1 MGEKDLRLLEICWK
15 RVNWCKIH
23 RVSTRRIPAV
33 APIKG
38 PIGEVEVQIDWLRQ
52 VFIKKFDVSAI
63 RGSLT
68 LRDLDVSPRV
78 STFDPSR
85 FARITRMP
93 SRSDQ

>member
-1 MGEKDLRLLEICWK
+1 MSEKDCRLLAISWQ
-15 RVNWCKIH
+15 RIHGRTIH
-23 RVSTRRIPAV
+23 RVATRRIPAV